1 MLICALVFALL
12 TAVFAVS
19 NVEAV
24 RVNFLFMSAELPLI
38 LVILGSTLLGGLIV
52 FSFGVVR
59 QYRLQRE
66 IKLLRKELA
75 ELRGEHTERTEHTDD
90 DKAKDPAE
98 SAEPS
103 ATRGA
108 SSPQLD
114 EAAQHAK
121 GNEAS

>member
-1 MLICALVFALL
+1 MLICALVFALV

-59 QYRLQRE
+59 QYRLQRD
-66 IKLLRKELA
+66 IKHLRKQLE
-75 ELRGEHTERTEHTDD
+75 ELREEHAVHNE
-90 DKAKDPAE
+90 KAVPAE
-98 SAEPS
+98 IVETAAEAES
-103 ATRGA
+103 VH
-108 SSPQLD
+108 D
-114 EAAQHAK
+114 EAVKQSA
-121 GNEAS
+121 GEAS

>member
-38 LVILGSTLLGGLIV
+38 LVILGSTLLGGVIV
-52 FSFGVVR
+52 FSFGVLR

-66 IKLLRKELA
+66 IRQLRKQLE
-75 ELRGEHTERTEHTDD
+75 ELRGEQEEPSE
-90 DKAKDPAE
+90 KAEPAEIADPAKVLE
-98 SAEPS
+98 PGHEDDVKQSA
-103 ATRGA
+103 G
-108 SSPQLD
+108 
-114 EAAQHAK
+114 
-121 GNEAS
+121 EAS